1 MLLIVTM
8 LFIALPDLQAN
19 VDFNFDHLT
28 PNQYEGR
35 RERTTEF
42 IRRRDSQ
49 PIGEI
54 SEEQRLLSF
63 EGNIR
68 FDQDTVIDQL
78 FLSSTTATHTITNQA
93 LELDLFNE
101 PVSAIAQQPTNEV
114 DSDAPSFLLL
124 LATASILLIIGLSVI
139 LYIYYK
145 STAQD

>member
-1 MLLIVTM
+1 MLVIITV
-8 LFIALPDLQAN
+8 LFISLPDLQAD
-19 VDFNFDHLT
+19 VEFNFDDLV

-35 RERTTEF
+35 RERTTEL
-42 IRRRDSQ
+42 IRRRAAQ

-54 SEEQRLLSF
+54 SEEQRSLSF

-101 PVSAIAQQPTNEV
+101 PVSVATQQPTNETG
-114 DSDAPSFLLL
+114 SDAPSFLLL
-124 LATASILLIIGLSVI
+124 LAVASILLILGLSVT